1 MNDWNIQSRSRIC
14 LQCETPFEDQAIY
27 HSLLHA
33 EGAELVRED
42 LCHDCWHAR
51 KAAGQ
56 SDPTQKPAAYL
67 SHWQGRFQA
76 PPPPTPDAIGRDTA
90 ESLMRRL
97 ATEDHPEYR
106 GALYILAVMLERK
119 RILKVRDQFQRDQQR
134 LFVYEHAKSGDVFTI
149 AEPALHLEELE
160 KIQRDVAML
169 MEHGLPQAT
178 DAASEAN
185 QSENPEQETD
195 IQEPESSEVESS
207 EAANTDPND
216 PQPAS
221 VL

>member
-185 QSENPEQETD
+185 QGENPEEETD
-195 IQEPESSEVESS
+195 IQEPESSEAS
-207 EAANTDPND
+207 NTDPID

-221 VL
+221 VV

>member
-56 SDPTQKPAAYL
+56 SEPTQSPTAYL

-195 IQEPESSEVESS
+195 IQEPESSE
-207 EAANTDPND
+207 AANTDPND

>member
-56 SDPTQKPAAYL
+56 SEPTQSPAAYL
-67 SHWQGRFQA
+67 SHWQGRFQS

-185 QSENPEQETD
+185 QSENPEQKTD
-195 IQEPESSEVESS
+195 IQEPESS

-216 PQPAS
+216 PQPAT

>member
-178 DAASEAN
+178 DAAPEAN
-185 QSENPEQETD
+185 QGEGSEQEID
-195 IQEPESSEVESS
+195 IQEPESSEAS
-207 EAANTDPND
+207 NTDPID

-221 VL
+221 VV

>member
-1 MNDWNIQSRSRIC
+1 
-14 LQCETPFEDQAIY
+14 
-27 HSLLHA
+27 
-33 EGAELVRED
+33 
-42 LCHDCWHAR
+42 
-51 KAAGQ
+51 
-56 SDPTQKPAAYL
+56 
-67 SHWQGRFQA
+67 
-76 PPPPTPDAIGRDTA
+76 
-90 ESLMRRL
+90 MRRL

-185 QSENPEQETD
+185 QSENPEQKTD

>member
-14 LQCETPFEDQAIY
+14 LQCEKPFEDQAIY
-27 HSLLHA
+27 HSLLHT

-178 DAASEAN
+178 DAAPEAN
-185 QSENPEQETD
+185 QGEGSEQEID
-195 IQEPESSEVESS
+195 IQEPESS

-221 VL
+221 VV

>member
-178 DAASEAN
+178 DAAPEAN
-185 QSENPEQETD
+185 QGEGSEQEID
-195 IQEPESSEVESS
+195 IQEPESSEAST
-207 EAANTDPND
+207 TDPID

-221 VL
+221 AV

>member
-14 LQCETPFEDQAIY
+14 LQCETPFEDQATY

-33 EGAELVRED
+33 QGAELVRED

-67 SHWQGRFQA
+67 SHWQGRFQS

-185 QSENPEQETD
+185 QSENPEQKTD
-195 IQEPESSEVESS
+195 IQEPESS

>member
-178 DAASEAN
+178 DAAPEAN
-185 QSENPEQETD
+185 QGENPEQGPN
-195 IQEPESSEVESS
+195 IQEPESSEAS
-207 EAANTDPND
+207 NTDPID

-221 VL
+221 VV

>member
-169 MEHGLPQAT
+169 MEHGLPQTT
-178 DAASEAN
+178 DAAPEAN
-185 QSENPEQETD
+185 QGEGSEQEID
-195 IQEPESSEVESS
+195 IQEPESSEAS
-207 EAANTDPND
+207 NTDPID

-221 VL
+221 VV

>member
-14 LQCETPFEDQAIY
+14 LQCEKPFEDQAIY
-27 HSLLHA
+27 HSLLHT

-56 SDPTQKPAAYL
+56 SDPTQSPAAYL

-178 DAASEAN
+178 DAAPEAN
-185 QSENPEQETD
+185 QGEGSEQEID
-195 IQEPESSEVESS
+195 IQEPESSEAS
-207 EAANTDPND
+207 NTDPID

-221 VL
+221 VV

>member
-178 DAASEAN
+178 DAAPEAN
-185 QSENPEQETD
+185 QGENPEQETD
-195 IQEPESSEVESS
+195 IQEPESSEAS
-207 EAANTDPND
+207 NTDPID

-221 VL
+221 VV

>member
-14 LQCETPFEDQAIY
+14 LQCEKPFEDQAIY
-27 HSLLHA
+27 HSLLHT

-178 DAASEAN
+178 DAAPEAN
-185 QSENPEQETD
+185 QGENPEQETD
-195 IQEPESSEVESS
+195 IQEPESSEAS
-207 EAANTDPND
+207 NTDPND

-221 VL
+221 VV

>member
-56 SDPTQKPAAYL
+56 SDPTQSPAAYL

-178 DAASEAN
+178 DAAPEAN
-185 QSENPEQETD
+185 QGENPEQETN
-195 IQEPESSEVESS
+195 IQEPESSEAS
-207 EAANTDPND
+207 NTDPID

-221 VL
+221 VV

>member
-33 EGAELVRED
+33 QGAELVRED

-178 DAASEAN
+178 DAAPEAN
-185 QSENPEQETD
+185 QGENPEQETD
-195 IQEPESSEVESS
+195 IQEPESSEAS
-207 EAANTDPND
+207 NTDPID

-221 VL
+221 VV

>member
-56 SDPTQKPAAYL
+56 SDPTQSPAAYL
-67 SHWQGRFQA
+67 SHWQGRFQS

-169 MEHGLPQAT
+169 MEHGLPQAP
-178 DAASEAN
+178 EAN
-185 QSENPEQETD
+185 QGEGSEQEID
-195 IQEPESSEVESS
+195 IQEPESSEVS
-207 EAANTDPND
+207 NIDPID

-221 VL
+221 VV

>member
-178 DAASEAN
+178 DAAPEAN
-185 QSENPEQETD
+185 QGENPEQETN
-195 IQEPESSEVESS
+195 IQEPESSEAS
-207 EAANTDPND
+207 NTDPID

-221 VL
+221 VV

>member
-178 DAASEAN
+178 DAAPEAN
-185 QSENPEQETD
+185 QGENPE
-195 IQEPESSEVESS
+195 
-207 EAANTDPND
+207 
-216 PQPAS
+216 
-221 VL
+221 

>member
-14 LQCETPFEDQAIY
+14 LQCETPFEDQATY

-33 EGAELVRED
+33 QGAELVRED

-195 IQEPESSEVESS
+195 IQEPESSE
-207 EAANTDPND
+207 AANTDPND